1 MTHPFSRMFEAALKK
16 SSLQDNRVLEVAE
29 DLKKKGYSIQEIYEV
44 LQKLQRELV
53 MDSDLQIVTEAVE
66 EFSRYIDS

>member
-1 MTHPFSRMFEAALKK
+1 MFEAALKK
-16 SSLQDNRVLEVAE
+16 SSLSSNLVLEVAE

-53 MDSDLQIVTEAVE
+53 RDSDLQIATEALE

>member
-1 MTHPFSRMFEAALKK
+1 MFEAALKK
-16 SSLQDNRVLEVAE
+16 SSPSENLVLKVAE

-44 LQKLQRELV
+44 LKKLQRELV
-53 MDSDLQIVTEAVE
+53 RDSDLQIVTEALE

>member
-1 MTHPFSRMFEAALKK
+1 MFEAALKK